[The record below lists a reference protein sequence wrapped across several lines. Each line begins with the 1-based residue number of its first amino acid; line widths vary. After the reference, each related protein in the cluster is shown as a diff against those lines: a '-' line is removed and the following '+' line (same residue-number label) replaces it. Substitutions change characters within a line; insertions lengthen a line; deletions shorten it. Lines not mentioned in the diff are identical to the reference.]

1 MNPLHRIIRPAIR
14 SGGASVFMLFAG
26 LAGAGAADGV
36 CEGAISGQALRPL
49 PADTAFDV
57 DVYDNSETNL
67 ALRDRLNDKL
77 RAAGRP
83 VADRG
88 PLMISVISERLFPRY
103 RPDSRAV
110 GTPTTQA
117 TTDQLGVNR
126 TRTAIEQLERAPQ
139 DRTSG
144 VSRRFEEQVEV
155 RFEVR
160 DATTRQFVWLGQL
173 TCSPQTEN
181 RRAIVDAVLDAF
193 VATVGRTVSDEPL

>member
-1 MNPLHRIIRPAIR
+1 MNHLHRIIRLASR
-14 SGGASVFMLFAG
+14 GGSVSALILVAG
-26 LAGAGAADGV
+26 LAGAEAADGV
-36 CEGAISGQALRPL
+36 CDGTISGQALRAL

-57 DVYDNSETNL
+57 EVYDNSDANL
-67 ALRDRLNDKL
+67 ALRDRLNEKL

-88 PLMISVISERLFPRY
+88 PLMISVTSERLFPRF
-103 RPDSRAV
+103 RPDTRAV

-126 TRTAIEQLERAPQ
+126 TRKTIEQLERAPQ
-139 DRTSG
+139 ERPSG
-144 VSRRFEEQVEV
+144 AGGRYEEQVEV

-173 TCSPQTEN
+173 TCSPLTED
-181 RRAIVDAVLDAF
+181 RSAIVDAVLDAF
-193 VATVGRTVSDEPL
+193 VATVGKTVSDEPL